1 MSDGTAGRPRDRGV
15 SVTLNYVLA
24 LGISAILVTGLL
36 IAGGGFVEDT
46 RERVVY
52 SEMTVIGNHIA
63 GNLEQADRLVQAS
76 SGDTTVQI
84 NESFQRQVTGA
95 TYQVELND
103 SGTPQVVVTADEL
116 DASVEINMTVQTDLD
131 ETTSVGGGT
140 IAVVYDQSNDQLKV
154 TNANI

>member
-1 MSDGTAGRPRDRGV
+1 
-15 SVTLNYVLA
+15 
-24 LGISAILVTGLL
+24 VTGLL